1 MNGYRFEKILIVFV
15 LKSYS
20 RKELT
25 LLYFPDSP
33 TAKAASLNFRRWM
46 LEKPETIKLFNELR
60 NKKLFVKPDVKRI
73 VELLGEP

>member
-1 MNGYRFEKILIVFV
+1 MFE

-20 RKELT
+20 RKELA

-33 TAKAASLNFRRWM
+33 TAKAACLNFRRWL
-46 LEKPETIKLFNELR
+46 LEKPETAALFNSLR

-73 VELLGEP
+73 VDLLGEP